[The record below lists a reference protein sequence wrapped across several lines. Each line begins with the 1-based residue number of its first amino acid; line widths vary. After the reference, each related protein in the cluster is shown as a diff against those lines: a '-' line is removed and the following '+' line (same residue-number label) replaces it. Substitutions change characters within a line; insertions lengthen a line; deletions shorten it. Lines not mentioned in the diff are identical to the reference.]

1 MDLIIRRMS
10 LRQHFGRF
18 GLFYVQAIK
27 GNIVSPFLA
36 TLLSAILL
44 GISVVLIIDILKIK
58 SKIFKII
65 VAIIMAVAPNF
76 SATLMFFYC
85 SDAYMIAM
93 LFAVLAVF
101 VVTKYSKNK
110 FMPLLGGLFISLSMG
125 MYQTYLSVTMVLFA
139 SLILIDL
146 LNKEN
151 LKEVVKNGLKY
162 LLTGVIGLVLY
173 FIFMNLALSMR
184 QLDMNS
190 YSGANE
196 IGLSNIIFNL
206 PNLLPETYRDFLDIT
221 LKILS

>member
-1 MDLIIRRMS
+1 
-10 LRQHFGRF
+10 
-18 GLFYVQAIK
+18 
-27 GNIVSPFLA
+27 
-36 TLLSAILL
+36 
-44 GISVVLIIDILKIK
+44 
-58 SKIFKII
+58 
-65 VAIIMAVAPNF
+65 
-76 SATLMFFYC
+76 
-85 SDAYMIAM
+85 MIAM

-151 LKEVVKNGLKY
+151 LKDVVKNGLKY
-162 LLTGVIGLVLY
+162 LLSGVIGLVLY

-196 IGLSNIIFNL
+196 IGLSNIKMSLKDFPTLHTLYDSKYNMYFTNNNTIIIIF
-206 PNLLPETYRDFLDIT
+206 FLNQLFI
-221 LKILS
+221 KKKN